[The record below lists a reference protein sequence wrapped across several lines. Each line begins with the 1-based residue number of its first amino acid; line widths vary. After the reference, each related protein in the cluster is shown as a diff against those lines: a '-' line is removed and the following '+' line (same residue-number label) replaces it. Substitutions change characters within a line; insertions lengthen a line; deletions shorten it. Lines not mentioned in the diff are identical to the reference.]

1 MRTKALISVGLL
13 CALYVPT
20 LARDDG
26 VQVGNPSFLR
36 KLVSAQR
43 VEEAAFLQFKQLKG
57 QAQAKQALLPPDH
70 PQNVRLRRIARDLLP
85 HAEKWNPRA
94 KEWRWE

>member
-13 CALYVPT
+13 FALCAPT

-36 KLVSAQR
+36 RLVSAQR
-43 VEEAAFLQFKQLKG
+43 VEEAAFLQFEHLKG
-57 QAQAKQALLPPDH
+57 QAQAKQALLPPITH
-70 PQNVRLRRIARDLLP
+70 RMCGYGASRVICCRTLRSGIRA
-85 HAEKWNPRA
+85 PRNGA
-94 KEWRWE
+94 GR